1 MTGYSADLT
10 KKQVQE
16 GNARLAKHFRKLDEV
31 SAMYEALV
39 KLDNSLD
46 EVPGDLWGEVAAI
59 LERIDND

>member
-16 GNARLAKHFRKLDEV
+16 GNARLAKHFRKLDEAP
-31 SAMYEALV
+31 AMYEALD
-39 KLDNSLD
+39 KMLTPTKQA
-46 EVPGDLWGEVAAI
+46 EGAKEARAI